1 MTKQNNKLQ
10 TKGSIRKLRT
20 GAVVSTLATSVIFGS
35 AVSAEEVS
43 TTEVATTTEAVA
55 VSEEVA
61 PLVEV
66 TQADVDTAQAQV
78 TELTN
83 QVTAQ
88 EEVVAQVS
96 AQVEELSAVTPE
108 VVAELE
114 TATVK
119 AEEVVVQ
126 AETNVATAE
135 QSVAPAQEA
144 VTAHEGIVAEAEKA
158 VEVANTTVANAEKA
172 VTEAQAEVDG
182 LKNIDETLTQAQATV
197 AADEKAVEV
206 ATTQV
211 NTIKVAEQDK
221 AQAIATQE
229 GIVAEAKSTVDTKS
243 QALATS
249 KSDLVT
255 ATNKV
260 TETKSTLDALT
271 ATSEVET
278 AKLAIP
284 IPEEYVNTLK
294 AYLDA
299 RANARIEEGR
309 ELHERLKVLGV
320 EAFVELGFTPAP
332 YDSLDFLRQV
342 AKFKARDLSAYF
354 SDYDKS
360 RPVNVGNLTDAQRSE
375 LTDYFLEL
383 IKPVREAFGVS
394 EYKTSDKMNEIASVL
409 DSRTDTSLDGHD
421 TQTQSEVASQFG
433 VNYILDNIGYPT
445 YADGVETMATI
456 KQDIFGEV
464 MNMLYFDDMSFWG
477 HARHFVNN
485 DFNYVT
491 IGVTD
496 ATEELA
502 PADRKLH
509 FITTRGVDMA
519 KLQDTNVRT
528 APVSTVD
535 AQATA
540 LANAKTAY
548 NTALAQQTTASQKAT
563 AVEFE
568 LQNAQ
573 FAYNSAKAELDR
585 LKSGTSNLADAE
597 RTLAE
602 ATARLNVS
610 RQNLVEVQ
618 ATYNNLKAK
627 EADAKQTLAT
637 AQKTLENAEVT
648 QAQAVARLDSEKVTL
663 ENLQGRLTTAQGILD
678 KARSTYAEAVKV
690 RDELKVKLNNA
701 RNADTLLAQ
710 AKVGLE
716 VAETRLAEL
725 KVALGQAEANLT
737 YLKSL
742 LPITSKGEPA
752 YHEVP
757 ALEIPKELLDKA
769 EVDGK
774 VDTPV
779 VDNPVDTKVDAPV
792 DTKVEAPATQGGEVV
807 KVDLTPATTNSST
820 VATPVATHTV
830 STPKVATSSESTKV
844 AVEYGTTDK
853 VLPATG
859 ETENIMLYIGIG
871 LLGLAGLSKKRNKR
885 TI

>member
-10 TKGSIRKLRT
+10 TKCSIRKLRT

-61 PLVEV
+61 QPVEV
-66 TQADVDTAQAQV
+66 TQADVDNAQAQV

-119 AEEVVVQ
+119 AEETVAQ

-135 QSVAPAQEA
+135 QTVAPSQEA
-144 VTAHEGIVAEAEKA
+144 VATQEGIVAEAEKT
-158 VEVANTTVANAEKA
+158 VNEANTTVANAEKA

-182 LKNIDETLTQAQATV
+182 LQNIDGTLKEAQATV
-197 AADEKAVEV
+197 VADEKAVDV
-206 ATTQV
+206 ATAQV
-211 NTIKVAEQDK
+211 DNIKVAEQDK

-229 GIVAEAKSTVDTKS
+229 GIVSEAKTVVETKS
-243 QALATS
+243 QALATA
-249 KSDLVT
+249 KSELAT

-260 TETKSTLDALT
+260 TETKATLDALST
-271 ATSEVET
+271 TSVSEVSNLT
-278 AKLAIP
+278 LP
-284 IPEEYVNTLK
+284 ISTEYVNTLK
-294 AYLDA
+294 EYIAGGSRNSALS
-299 RANARIEEGR
+299 N
-309 ELHERLKVLGV
+309 RLK
-320 EAFVELGFTPAP
+320 ELGAEAYKQVGVT
-332 YDSLDFLRQV
+332 SMNVLDGQLV
-342 AKFKARDLSAYF
+342 KFNRTDWILKY
-354 SDYDKS
+354 SDYDNS
-360 RPVNVGNLTDAQRSE
+360 RRVEVGNLTDAQRTE
-375 LTDYFLEL
+375 LTDYFLTI

-409 DSRTDTSLDGHD
+409 DSRTNTSIYGHD
-421 TQTQSEVASQFG
+421 TTTQRKVAKEFG
-433 VNYILDNIGYPT
+433 LSWVLDNVGYPSS
-445 YADGVETMATI
+445 DEGVETMATL
-456 KQDIFGEV
+456 KRDIFSQV
-464 MNMLYFDDMSFWG
+464 MLMLYDDSHASWG
-477 HARHFVNN
+477 HAGWLVKN
-485 DFNYVT
+485 DYDYTV

-496 ATEELA
+496 STISSKPHVA
-502 PADRKLH
+502 RKLH
-509 FITTRGVDMA
+509 VIFTKGKEMA
-519 KLQDTNVRT
+519 KLQDSNVHT
-528 APVSTVD
+528 APASATD
-535 AQATA
+535 TRATA

-548 NTALAQQTTASQKAT
+548 NTALAQQTTASQKVSAI
-563 AVEFE
+563 EFE

-597 RTLAE
+597 RALAE
-602 ATARLNVS
+602 ATARLNAS
-610 RQNLVEVQ
+610 RQKLVEVQ
-618 ATYNNLKAK
+618 ATYNNLKTK
-627 EADAKQTLAT
+627 EAEAKQTLSD
-637 AQKTLENAEVT
+637 AQKTLENAEIT

-663 ENLQGRLTTAQGILD
+663 ATLQGKLATAQGILD
-678 KARSTYAEAVKV
+678 KARSTYAEAVQV
-690 RDELKVKLNNA
+690 RDELKVKLETA
-701 RNADTLLAQ
+701 RNAGTALAK
-710 AKVGLE
+710 AKADLE

-725 KVALGQAEANLT
+725 KGILGQAEANLT

-752 YHEVP
+752 YHELP

-769 EVDGK
+769 DVDTN
-774 VDTPV
+774 VNTPV
-779 VDNPVDTKVDAPV
+779 VDNTVATKVDAPV

-807 KVDLTPATTNSST
+807 KVNLTPATTNSST
-820 VATPVATHTV
+820 VATPVVAPAT
-830 STPKVATSSESTKV
+830 SAPKVATSSESTKV
-844 AVEYGTTDK
+844 EVEYGTTAK